1 MASKLLLAQARRQLV
16 HRPPHI
22 SPKPRLAQF
31 SRNLTTRP
39 LLSAYARPRIIAP
52 RQPMLALQTRPFS
65 IGRLFVT
72 ATRVPVVL
80 VGAAAGGVAYV
91 NHKIEEYK
99 EKGSD
104 LMSKVEEE
112 LEKLYSGVQS
122 ITGNIHMPSFLK
134 DLLES
139 SGKESAKLSEDVR
152 EAITSEE
159 RAAKKIVLRMH
170 QDELAEFAQKLSEAE
185 SLLSKLDGFD
195 SQKAQKTL
203 ALPPIAVIGPH
214 AHRVLSYLV
223 GLELPEAS
231 DDTEGGDVASKA
243 PGLVHVTIEYDPE
256 IKDNMIVLDQST
268 RVPVA
273 EAGKHPELFHSSSE
287 KSPPHITVSNAKYP
301 SMHLVVLA
309 NDSTV
314 ATLIDP
320 DALIIATDYASQQT
334 IDPLGRRSVVIDVN
348 DAYTP
353 RRQIAH
359 QLEQYITPI
368 LFDIARDASKTLEEA
383 QYSFKVDYDG
393 RSASAESYLA
403 GRMEELKLGI
413 AKLEKEYNRQRVRDI
428 VREVM
433 DREMLTVCERTC
445 WTSQDTDP
453 DVAGSLITRSGVG
466 RTTTQLMV
474 YNIMQA
480 VQDLATDVF
489 GTQQHEQAKQGV
501 IDFAQQILRAHEPVA
516 CDQVENTIKPFKY
529 EVEVSEREWQTAVQQ
544 AVQVVEQERQRCDL
558 EYKSLWKN
566 ADRSEL
572 NAAMKQLTQA
582 NKNSGGGG
590 DLPFD
595 DHTIAVAA
603 RAIALRDKLALLKI
617 RLAVLKSRR
626 CRSLEN
632 KSQCQEAFLSA
643 VTEKVTYTASMFLQ
657 VELLNEFF
665 FEFSREVDDRLV
677 YGMDQQQIAKFA
689 RENPHIMAQLDAQD
703 KRRQLEEVVA
713 GLNELARHRVAETTS
728 FS

>member
-1 MASKLLLAQARRQLV
+1 
-16 HRPPHI
+16 
-22 SPKPRLAQF
+22 
-31 SRNLTTRP
+31 
-39 LLSAYARPRIIAP
+39 
-52 RQPMLALQTRPFS
+52 MLALQTRPFS

-72 ATRVPVVL
+72 ATRIPVIL

-122 ITGNIHMPSFLK
+122 MTGNIHMPSFLK
-134 DLLES
+134 DLFEN

-152 EAITSEE
+152 EAIVAEE

-185 SLLSKLDGFD
+185 SLLAKLEGFD
-195 SQKAQKTL
+195 SQKAQKAL

-231 DDTEGGDVASKA
+231 DDTEGSVARPA

-256 IKDNMIVLDQST
+256 TKDNMVVHGSST
-268 RVPVA
+268 PVPVA
-273 EAGKHPELFHSSSE
+273 DAGKHPEWFESSLE
-287 KSPPHITVSNAKYP
+287 KSPPHITVSNSKYP
-301 SMHLVVLA
+301 NMHLVVLA

-428 VREVM
+428 VRELM

-474 YNIMQA
+474 YHIMQA
-480 VQDLATDVF
+480 VQNLATDVF

-501 IDFAQQILRAHEPVA
+501 IDFAQQILRAHEPMA

-544 AVQVVEQERQRCDL
+544 AVQVVEQERQRCDQ
-558 EYKSLWKN
+558 EYKLLWKN
-566 ADRSEL
+566 ADRSQL

-582 NKNSGGGG
+582 NKNNNSS

-632 KSQCQEAFLSA
+632 KGQCQEAFLSA

-677 YGMDQQQIAKFA
+677 YGMDSQQIAKFA

-703 KRRQLEEVVA
+703 KRRQLEDVVA
-713 GLNELARHRVAETTS
+713 GLNELARHRVAE
-728 FS
+728 

>member
-1 MASKLLLAQARRQLV
+1 LIHLPFHPLPFFFPLV
-16 HRPPHI
+16 
-22 SPKPRLAQF
+22 LF
-31 SRNLTTRP
+31 SFIR
-39 LLSAYARPRIIAP
+39 
-52 RQPMLALQTRPFS
+52 
-65 IGRLFVT
+65 
-72 ATRVPVVL
+72 
-80 VGAAAGGVAYV
+80 
-91 NHKIEEYK
+91 
-99 EKGSD
+99 
-104 LMSKVEEE
+104 
-112 LEKLYSGVQS
+112 
-122 ITGNIHMPSFLK
+122 
-134 DLLES
+134 
-139 SGKESAKLSEDVR
+139 
-152 EAITSEE
+152 
-159 RAAKKIVLRMH
+159 
-170 QDELAEFAQKLSEAE
+170 
-185 SLLSKLDGFD
+185 
-195 SQKAQKTL
+195 
-203 ALPPIAVIGPH
+203 
-214 AHRVLSYLV
+214 
-223 GLELPEAS
+223 AS
-231 DDTEGGDVASKA
+231 DDTEEGVANKA

-256 IKDNMIVLDQST
+256 IKGNMVVLSQGN

-273 EAGKHPELFHSSSE
+273 EAGQHSELFQSSSE
-287 KSPPHITVSNAKYP
+287 KIPPHITVSNSKYP
-301 SMHLVVLA
+301 NMHLVVLA

-334 IDPLGRRSVVIDVN
+334 IDPLGRRSVVVDVN

-428 VREVM
+428 VRELM

-445 WTSQDTDP
+445 WTSQDMDP

-466 RTTTQLMV
+466 RATTQLMV

-480 VQDLATDVF
+480 VQDLATEVF

-529 EVEVSEREWQTAVQQ
+529 EVEVSEREWHSALQQ
-544 AVQVVEQERQRCDL
+544 AVQVVEQERQRYDQ
-558 EYKSLWKN
+558 EYKLLWKN
-566 ADRSEL
+566 ADRSQL

-582 NKNSGGGG
+582 NKNSAGGGG
-590 DLPFD
+590 SDLPFD

-632 KSQCQEAFLSA
+632 KNQCQEAFLSA
-643 VTEKVTYTASMFLQ
+643 VTEKVTYTVKIIHLCETASVRNPPMLTHVLFH
-657 VELLNEFF
+657 FI
-665 FEFSREVDDRLV
+665 FS
-677 YGMDQQQIAKFA
+677 
-689 RENPHIMAQLDAQD
+689 P
-703 KRRQLEEVVA
+703 RRCF
-713 GLNELARHRVAETTS
+713 RRPCFYKS
-728 FS
+728 SY

>member
-1 MASKLLLAQARRQLV
+1 LIHV
-16 HRPPHI
+16 
-22 SPKPRLAQF
+22 
-31 SRNLTTRP
+31 
-39 LLSAYARPRIIAP
+39 
-52 RQPMLALQTRPFS
+52 ALQPFC
-65 IGRLFVT
+65 F
-72 ATRVPVVL
+72 
-80 VGAAAGGVAYV
+80 
-91 NHKIEEYK
+91 
-99 EKGSD
+99 
-104 LMSKVEEE
+104 
-112 LEKLYSGVQS
+112 
-122 ITGNIHMPSFLK
+122 SFLPC
-134 DLLES
+134 
-139 SGKESAKLSEDVR
+139 AFPYR
-152 EAITSEE
+152 
-159 RAAKKIVLRMH
+159 
-170 QDELAEFAQKLSEAE
+170 
-185 SLLSKLDGFD
+185 
-195 SQKAQKTL
+195 
-203 ALPPIAVIGPH
+203 
-214 AHRVLSYLV
+214 
-223 GLELPEAS
+223 AS
-231 DDTEGGDVASKA
+231 DDTEGSVASKA

-256 IKDNMIVLDQST
+256 AKDNVVVLGQNT

-273 EAGKHPELFHSSSE
+273 ETGKHLELFQSSSE
-287 KSPPHITVSNAKYP
+287 KLPPHITVVNSKYP

-334 IDPLGRRSVVIDVN
+334 IDPLGRRSIVIDVN

-359 QLEQYITPI
+359 QLEQYVTPI

-383 QYSFKVDYDG
+383 HYSFKVDYDG

-413 AKLEKEYNRQRVRDI
+413 ANLEKEYNRQRVRDI

-433 DREMLTVCERTC
+433 DREMLSVCERTC

-480 VQDLATDVF
+480 VQDLATEVF

-501 IDFAQQILRAHEPVA
+501 IDFARQILRAHEPVA

-529 EVEVSEREWQTAVQQ
+529 EVEVSEREWQTALQQ
-544 AVQVVEQERQRCDL
+544 AVQVVEQERQRCDQ

-566 ADRSEL
+566 ADRSQL
-572 NAAMKQLTQA
+572 NAAMKQLTQV
-582 NKNSGGGG
+582 NSGGS

-626 CRSLEN
+626 CRSLES

-643 VTEKVTYTASMFLQ
+643 VTEKVTYT
-657 VELLNEFF
+657 V
-665 FEFSREVDDRLV
+665 R
-677 YGMDQQQIAKFA
+677 GC
-689 RENPHIMAQLDAQD
+689 
-703 KRRQLEEVVA
+703 
-713 GLNELARHRVAETTS
+713 ETTS
-728 FS
+728 VRNLSMLTLISGFTVVTLGVHVSSSRAIE